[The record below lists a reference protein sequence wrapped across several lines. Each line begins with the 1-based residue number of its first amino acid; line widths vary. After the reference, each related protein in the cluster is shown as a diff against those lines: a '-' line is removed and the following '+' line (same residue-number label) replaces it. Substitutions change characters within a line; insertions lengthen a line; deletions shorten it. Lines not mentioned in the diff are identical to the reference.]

1 MYCPQ
6 RKGVTVADLILH
18 YEDGKSAVLP
28 LRTGIELGDWYLPAG
43 QQPEAALRFHSPD
56 YKEYGLFLC
65 EWKNPRPDALL
76 NRIELRARDHGT
88 VTAIPAITLERREKK
103 H

>member
-1 MYCPQ
+1 M
-6 RKGVTVADLILH
+6 TVADLILH

-43 QQPEAALRFHSPD
+43 KQPEAALRFHSPD

-76 NRIELRARDHGT
+76 NRIELQARDHGT